1 MRFHGKILQL
11 VIVRSCLDRA
21 ICDSPIRFFIDDTW
35 EKGPAEAPGKL
46 VADVGLTDGDVAGIR
61 AGWQHAIASAQQS
74 IVQAGAYSW
83 QLMSNSWTAAGPP
96 FGPKPQDCTAYM
108 RKACTPDS
116 NISRS
121 MLFYGLESFPRPP
134 EVKGGALPNLM
145 RDLAAFLL
153 VGGPW
158 HFFAQSVR

>member
-1 MRFHGKILQL
+1 MCSTPEKWQDLFCLAHEMAERFVFGCGWALGARLMH
-11 VIVRSCLDRA
+11 
-21 ICDSPIRFFIDDTW
+21 
-35 EKGPAEAPGKL
+35 
-46 VADVGLTDGDVAGIR
+46 IR